1 MKSTLSFLHLEKRF
15 TGIWFRNGFVLL
27 NPMLENFVDIY
38 FKQSK
43 IPEGARKIS
52 FPISSLE
59 PNKTTGVWGVVETGL
74 SCWP

>member
-1 MKSTLSFLHLEKRF
+1 MKSTLNFLHLEKRF

-43 IPEGARKIS
+43 MPEGARKPS

>member
-1 MKSTLSFLHLEKRF
+1 MKSTLNFLHLEKRF

>member
-43 IPEGARKIS
+43 IPEGARKR
-52 FPISSLE
+52 FPFLSL
-59 PNKTTGVWGVVETGL
+59 L
-74 SCWP
+74 